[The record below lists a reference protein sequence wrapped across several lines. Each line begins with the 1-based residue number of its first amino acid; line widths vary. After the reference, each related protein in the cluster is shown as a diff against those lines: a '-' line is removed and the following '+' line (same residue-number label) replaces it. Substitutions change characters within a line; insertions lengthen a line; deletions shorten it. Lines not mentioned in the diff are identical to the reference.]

1 MSTARTIAWN
11 TIVQFAARIVGI
23 LAQALIVI
31 ILTRSFVA
39 HLGDVEGVR
48 EMGRYTTIFAFT
60 ILFGTFS
67 EFGFF
72 PTLVKEFSQKEDRTR
87 EILAKAIPL
96 RLIVAFLVAL
106 LGIGLA
112 LLLRF
117 EYVITVGIVLLA
129 VSTLWN
135 AISNTIVSYFQSR
148 LLMIYPA
155 TAETL
160 GRVLAFAVVA
170 AAALSGASLLT
181 IVVLSLLGFLVTF
194 LANLYFLR
202 RFVPLGWQIDK
213 EYWRQLLRH
222 AAPVGLISVLALI
235 YFKIDTVMLAAMRDQ
250 FDVGVYGVPYKVI
263 DVLVAFP
270 SLFMGNVFPVLA
282 RVLGDHER
290 SLAVFRKAL
299 DFLAVSGFPVVVG
312 IFVLALPIVH
322 LIGGDTYLSASSV
335 SYGGIPITAVT
346 VLRILIW
353 AVFAAFFGNLLS
365 ALIILKNL
373 QSKYVWA
380 AVAALLFNV
389 GANYLIIPHY
399 SYLGTSLTTI
409 ATELV
414 VAIPGWYLIWKVT
427 HFRPDWTL
435 FRKAG
440 LAALVMGVAIW
451 PLQTLPFGWALTIGV
466 PLGAAIYLGILR
478 LLGGFSMEMVR
489 EILRKAPAA

>member
-11 TIVQFAARIVGI
+11 TTVQFAARIVGI

-31 ILTRSFVA
+31 ILTRSFVEN
-39 HLGDVEGVR
+39 LGPVEGVR
-48 EMGRYTTIFAFT
+48 EMCRYTTIFAFT

-155 TAETL
+155 IAETL

-181 IVVLSLLGFLVTF
+181 IVILSLLGFLIPF
-194 LANLYFLR
+194 LTNLYFLR

-235 YFKIDTVMLAAMRDQ
+235 YFKIDTV
-250 FDVGVYGVPYKVI
+250 
-263 DVLVAFP
+263 
-270 SLFMGNVFPVLA
+270 
-282 RVLGDHER
+282 
-290 SLAVFRKAL
+290 
-299 DFLAVSGFPVVVG
+299 
-312 IFVLALPIVH
+312 
-322 LIGGDTYLSASSV
+322 
-335 SYGGIPITAVT
+335 
-346 VLRILIW
+346 
-353 AVFAAFFGNLLS
+353 
-365 ALIILKNL
+365 
-373 QSKYVWA
+373 
-380 AVAALLFNV
+380 
-389 GANYLIIPHY
+389 
-399 SYLGTSLTTI
+399 
-409 ATELV
+409 
-414 VAIPGWYLIWKVT
+414 
-427 HFRPDWTL
+427 
-435 FRKAG
+435 
-440 LAALVMGVAIW
+440 
-451 PLQTLPFGWALTIGV
+451 
-466 PLGAAIYLGILR
+466 
-478 LLGGFSMEMVR
+478 
-489 EILRKAPAA
+489 